1 MLRINGRFECFCQK
15 VKGINVKSWDYDDNV
30 VIVPGDLDLCQ
41 KDERSTKIPIK
52 TKCIKVLYK
61 S

>member
-1 MLRINGRFECFCQK
+1 L
-15 VKGINVKSWDYDDNV
+15 S
-30 VIVPGDLDLCQ
+30 Q

-61 S
+61 SWVH